1 MADQQEKQE
10 KKGPRGLIGAILA
23 NKRKREAAE
32 DAHLDAILSRPVV
45 RTVPADRTFSTGSHR
60 RLEGRA
66 STVEQAVSLIHRYRD
81 EQPGGVF
88 PADTNITIFQPNP
101 MHIAASRR
109 PIEDQR
115 APARRPK
122 AKPISAPPPP
132 PPPPPS
138 ESMDG
143 DKEEPARKKRKRSN
157 RGNKKRHCG
166 WCGEPGHEVLDCAGP
181 PAEDGYIH
189 ACPVHNT
196 SAHTGAECRKSEGW
210 DLGQRWDYQVV
221 QRRHLP
227 PLAYE
232 RTWERIAWEYLTK
245 PGVDTASIKADA
257 LPLTAG
263 FSKTID
269 KAKFY
274 AYDYAKGNTEGQLGC
289 QDRISTVGAF
299 LSWAD
304 TCFAPIRVG
313 ARTIEVSGAPD

>member
-81 EQPGGVF
+81 EQPGGVRF
-88 PADTNITIFQPNP
+88 ASSHRGPACPR
-101 MHIAASRR
+101 ASS
-109 PIEDQR
+109 QGQAHLC
-115 APARRPK
+115 AP
-122 AKPISAPPPP
+122 SSS